1 MYFSNN
7 LSNISRQNSPLSKR
21 PIFNSAK
28 MNNGEKTIDIENL
41 KFGCSKSPENL
52 DQQESF

>member
-1 MYFSNN
+1 
-7 LSNISRQNSPLSKR
+7 
-21 PIFNSAK
+21 